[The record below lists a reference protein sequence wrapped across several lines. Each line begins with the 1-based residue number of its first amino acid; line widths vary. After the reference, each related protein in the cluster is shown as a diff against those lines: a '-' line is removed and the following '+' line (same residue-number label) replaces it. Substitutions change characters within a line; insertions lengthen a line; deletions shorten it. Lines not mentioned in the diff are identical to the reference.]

1 MAGLLMLVLRGVDAF
16 LFLFSVLVFIDAL
29 CASTTIQRL
38 VHLIIRNTVVLSDRQ
53 ECDVPSGEGRS
64 FRRW

>member
-1 MAGLLMLVLRGVDAF
+1 MLMRGVDAF
-16 LFLFSVLVFIDAL
+16 LFLFSVLLFIDAL

-38 VHLIIRNTVVLSDRQ
+38 VHLIIRNTMMLSDRE
-53 ECDVPSGEGRS
+53 ECDAPSGEGRS

>member
-1 MAGLLMLVLRGVDAF
+1 MLMRGVDAF
-16 LFLFSVLVFIDAL
+16 LFLFSDLVFIDAL
-29 CASTTIQRL
+29 CASTATIQRL
-38 VHLIIRNTVVLSDRQ
+38 EHLIIRNTVVLSDRE